1 MMGTITPET
10 RRRLLGEGGLHPLLA
25 ELIRAIDR
33 HRGRPT
39 SGSLE
44 ALGEAEDAYLESLE
58 EGQ

>member
-1 MMGTITPET
+1 MGTITAET

-39 SGSLE
+39 RANLE

-58 EGQ
+58 DGR